1 MKNLNRKSSLLFAL
15 IGILI
20 IFSSCK
26 KNGEENN
33 ADLNISFQN
42 QVNGTNLPLN
52 QPYRNVANVDV
63 NYETFQFY
71 LSDITIVNSNGDA
84 RLVSEIELFK
94 FDATGKANLDFRV
107 PFGDYES
114 IQFGIGVKKS
124 LNEMDPSSFSDAD
137 HPLNITQNTYWGWAS
152 MYRFIMMEGRYDA
165 NLDGVFEGTFAYHTG
180 REGSYRTFTLSHD
193 FKIDKKDQNNL
204 NFNVDL
210 FQLLEK
216 SGNSVNVVTEPYY
229 HGGTENE
236 DISTR
241 ISDNMVGAIKIAD

>member
-1 MKNLNRKSSLLFAL
+1 MKKILKLTLNFLLL
-15 IGILI
+15 GLMIGVV
-20 IFSSCK
+20 SCK
-26 KNGEENN
+26 KNGEINN
-33 ADLNISFQN
+33 ADLTISFQN
-42 QVNGTNLPLN
+42 QVNGVNIGLN
-52 QPYRNVANVDV
+52 QPYRNAANVDV
-63 NYETFQFY
+63 NFETFQFY

-94 FDATGKANLDFRV
+94 FDETGKSNLDFRV

-114 IQFGIGVKKS
+114 IQFGIGVKKT

-180 REGSYRTFTLSHD
+180 REASYRTFSVNQE
-193 FKIDKKDQNNL
+193 FKIDKKDQNSL
-204 NFNVDL
+204 NFSIDL
-210 FQLLEK
+210 YQLLEK

-241 ISDNMVGAIKIAD
+241 ISDNMAGAIKLTE